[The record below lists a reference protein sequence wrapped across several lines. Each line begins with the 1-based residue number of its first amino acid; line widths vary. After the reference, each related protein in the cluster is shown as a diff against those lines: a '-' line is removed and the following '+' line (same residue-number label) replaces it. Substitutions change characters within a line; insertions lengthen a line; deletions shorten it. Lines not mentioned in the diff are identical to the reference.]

1 MKAIR
6 PGVTGPANPPRLRY
20 RNVRTVISQR
30 RISVKNKL
38 SDLNNH
44 LFAEIERLGN
54 EELRGE
60 ELRDEISK
68 AHAISNIAAQI
79 VANGNL
85 VYKAHMAA
93 VEWESMSKKKVP
105 EMLE

>member
-1 MKAIR
+1 M
-6 PGVTGPANPPRLRY
+6 
-20 RNVRTVISQR
+20 
-30 RISVKNKL
+30 KNKL

-44 LFAEIERLGN
+44 LFAAIERLGD
-54 EELRGE
+54 EDLQGE
-60 ELRDEISK
+60 KLMDEINRS
-68 AHAISNIAAQI
+68 HAISNVAAQI

>member
-1 MKAIR
+1 MKKR
-6 PGVTGPANPPRLRY
+6 WGK
-20 RNVRTVISQR
+20 ISM
-30 RISVKNKL
+30 KNKL

-44 LFAEIERLGN
+44 LFAEIERLG
-54 EELRGE
+54 EEKLQGE
-60 ELRDEISK
+60 KLRDEISK
-68 AHAISNIAAQI
+68 AHAISVIAAQI

-105 EMLE
+105 EILE